1 MSATYGSKI
10 KVTVFGQS
18 HAPAIGAVVDGLPGG
33 IKVDKERLAAFMARR
48 APGQALSTPRKE
60 ADSVEIVSGLNE
72 RGETCGAPLCGI
84 IRNTDVRSGDYD
96 NIRVLPRPAH
106 SDYTAFLKWGESHDI
121 RGGGQFSGRLTAC
134 LCMAGGVIMQ
144 WLDSLGIKV
153 GAHLLKVGTAMDDR
167 YDATSEEIPSN
178 APDFPAIGDGAAEKM
193 RAEIENARLNGDS
206 VGGVIECKVI
216 GVPEALGSP
225 MFDGVENKLA
235 QIMFAIP
242 AVKAFE
248 MGSGFDGCEKR
259 GSENND
265 EYVFT
270 GERIRTLTNNAGG
283 ALGGITDGM
292 PLVFSVGIKPTPSIS
307 RPQRS
312 VDLKTHEERELVIGG
327 RHDPCIA
334 LRAVPVVEACAAIAV
349 ADMLMLKNETR
360 HA

>member
-33 IKVDKERLAAFMARR
+33 IKIDKERLAAFMARR

-60 ADSVEIVSGLNE
+60 SDSVEFISGLNE
-72 RGETCGAPLCGI
+72 KGETCGAPLCGI

-144 WLDSLGIKV
+144 WLETLGIKV
-153 GAHLLKVGTAMDDR
+153 GAHVLKVGAVTDAR
-167 YDATSEEIPSN
+167 YDATSEVIPSN
-178 APDFPAIGDGAAEKM
+178 VPDFPTVDENAAARM
-193 RAEIENARLNGDS
+193 RVEIENARSLGDS
-206 VGGVIECKVI
+206 VGGVIECKVV
-216 GVPEALGSP
+216 GVPAALGSP

-248 MGSGFDGCEKR
+248 VGSGFSGCEKR

-265 EYVFT
+265 EYAFVD
-270 GERIRTLTNNAGG
+270 GKIRTLTNNAGG

-292 PLVFSVGIKPTPSIS
+292 PLVFKVGIKPTPSIS
-307 RPQRS
+307 LPQRS
-312 VDLKTHEERELVIGG
+312 VDLKTNEERELVIGG

-334 LRAVPVVEACAAIAV
+334 IRAVPVVEACAAIAV
-349 ADMLMLKNETR
+349 ADMLMENNGIR
-360 HA
+360 QV